1 MRSGFFFLAKEVP
14 KATSQTAEEKKTMET
29 KGQEVQE
36 ESSQDVQDANGM
48 ISQWVETVVAKTS
61 EKSDTM

>member
-1 MRSGFFFLAKEVP
+1 MRSDFFSSERSSESDK
-14 KATSQTAEEKKTMET
+14 SNSEEKKTMET